1 MRRLALVPLG
11 LATVLALACGAP
23 EPEPEPEPAADET
36 PAPPQFAETGE
47 HPCDPVGEIGFICDM
62 VSPED
67 IATIP
72 GDEWA
77 ITSGA
82 REGGRLHLLNVTE
95 KTSTLLFPTPDR
107 VEQLDAETYPEC
119 PGPIPNPDDSRPH
132 GLYLDPGDGDV
143 HSLLVVHHGQRES
156 IEVFEVDAGSAPP
169 AIAWVGCAV
178 APEEAN
184 FNSVVALPEGGLAT
198 THFGVGVWEWHTDSG
213 WELLPESEDTAP
225 NGIEVSADGKFV
237 FIAGWAEEKL
247 TRLSRG
253 MTPVQKDVV
262 PTRVPARQPA
272 DVARTARR
280 SSRQA
285 TPTRTAIRS
294 PVTESRRWRRP
305 TWRQSTWRRW
315 KSIGSSCSPPSPG
328 SSRRPPRRRSET
340 NCGWDRTGVTGSPTC
355 QCPNRY
361 DSLSADGRVQAGE

>member
-1 MRRLALVPLG
+1 M
-11 LATVLALACGAP
+11 
-23 EPEPEPEPAADET
+23 
-36 PAPPQFAETGE
+36 
-47 HPCDPVGEIGFICDM
+47 
-62 VSPED
+62 
-67 IATIP
+67 
-72 GDEWA
+72 
-77 ITSGA
+77 
-82 REGGRLHLLNVTE
+82 
-95 KTSTLLFPTPDR
+95 
-107 VEQLDAETYPEC
+107 EQLDAETYPEC

-262 PTRVPARQPA
+262 QLGFRPDNLRMSPDGSAVFAAGHTDKNGNSIAGDREPTLETTNVATIDLETLEVNRIFVQPA
-272 DVARTARR
+272 IPGNNA
-280 SSRQA
+280 A
-285 TPTRTAIRS
+285 T
-294 PVTESRRWRRP
+294 TE
-305 TWRQSTWRRW
+305 TQ
-315 KSIGSSCSPPSPG
+315 IGDELWLG
-328 SSRRPPRRRSET
+328 S
-340 NCGWDRTGVTGSPTC
+340 
-355 QCPNRY
+355 
-361 DSLSADGRVQAGE
+361 

>member
-143 HSLLVVHHGQRES
+143 HSLLVVQHGQRES

-262 PTRVPARQPA
+262 QLGFRPDNLRMSPDGSAVFAAGHTDKNGNSIAGDREPTLETTNVATIDLETLEVNRIFVQPVIPGFIA
-272 DVARTARR
+272 ATTAT
-280 SSRQA
+280 Q
-285 TPTRTAIRS
+285 
-294 PVTESRRWRRP
+294 
-305 TWRQSTWRRW
+305 
-315 KSIGSSCSPPSPG
+315 IGDELWLG
-328 SSRRPPRRRSET
+328 SYR
-340 NCGWDRTGVTGSPTC
+340 GDRLAYLPM
-355 QCPNRY
+355 P
-361 DSLSADGRVQAGE
+361 E